1 MRCLAPAL
9 GHHSQVQDLTLS
21 DDELDEIEAGFR
33 QALTSKSFDGLNVL
47 GFGELGVAF
56 GFPTEA
62 PRLVVKRVAS
72 HSDPQQVQ
80 HGFDRIRRYETLL
93 AAHIRV
99 TESRH
104 VTTTATNGWLA
115 PYIVQPLY
123 ARETLADNIL
133 AANEPDA
140 EHPMVLAVRDA
151 AVAVARAGETVLD
164 SRFSN
169 FVWDGDELMVF
180 DTGSPF
186 FVDEHGE
193 PLVDLGPSESAIP
206 APTRPIAK
214 KLSAKVQQDLGTPS
228 GNLAHAALSAV
239 RVGQQRWLDAL
250 LAAFNTELDEPL
262 NKRDVLE
269 QYERIQ
275 KDMTNIKYLAR
286 AQRFWMTRVRRGS
299 YDFFIT
305 DSFNGRLL

>member
-1 MRCLAPAL
+1 MCTTT
-9 GHHSQVQDLTLS
+9 GHHAEVRNLTLS
-21 DDELDEIEAGFR
+21 DDELDEIERGFR
-33 QALTSKSFDGLNVL
+33 QALNAKSFDGLNVL

-56 GFPTEA
+56 GFPADA
-62 PRLVVKRVAS
+62 PRVVVKRVAS

-80 HGFDRIRRYETLL
+80 HGFDRIRRYEALL
-93 AAHIRV
+93 DPHIRV

-104 VTTTATNGWLA
+104 VTTPAANGWLA

-123 ARETLADNIL
+123 AKETLADSIL
-133 AANEPDA
+133 AANEPDP

-164 SRFSN
+164 SQFSN
-169 FVWDGDELMVF
+169 FVWDDDGLLVF

-186 FVDEHGE
+186 FVDAHGE
-193 PLVDLGPSESAIP
+193 PLVDLGPAESAIP
-206 APTRPIAK
+206 APMRPLAK
-214 KLSAKVQQDLGTPS
+214 KLSVKVQKDLGTPS
-228 GNLAHAALSAV
+228 GNLVHAALSAV

-250 LAAFNTELDEPL
+250 LVAFNAELDEPL
-262 NKRDVLE
+262 RTSDVLD

-286 AQRFWMTRVRRGS
+286 AQRLWTTRVRRRS